1 MTHPDP
7 YAEVRAEFAAG
18 LEGRVAGLRKALA
31 ELDGGFAQGP
41 ADRVH
46 LLVHSLAGTAASFE
60 AERLT
65 AVSRELEAI
74 ADEWRVGATSP
85 EAERKEAARIL
96 DQLAEAAREYVEAL
110 SARPVESATARLAV
124 AGELAHL
131 INATYDLPQIF
142 RRAIV
147 LVRRVLDFRRASVVL
162 VDAPRQH
169 YQLHTLY
176 DALRGGFITRDLIF
190 SLDQGLTGEVIR
202 TGKAMRVDGL
212 EGREGIL
219 AQAGQHISAML
230 VPLRLNGMVIG
241 TLNFGH
247 EAPGRYTDD
256 DLEWAG
262 VLGRQIEMSLH
273 FSTLLGTIAQQR
285 EAIERER
292 NQLEALIGASDA
304 AIMLVRPDHTV
315 AYANAEMTRLVGLP
329 REAIVS
335 ASVDRLHD
343 FLAASL
349 SDPADLE
356 AQVQALNGG
365 ASLRDRIELL
375 LPDRTV
381 YQRVAAPVR
390 DNAGSLIGSLVQY
403 RDVTREAELERMKSE
418 FVSVVS
424 HELRTPMT
432 SIKTSLALV
441 LAGAGGA
448 LEPSGRELLEIAAR
462 NSDRLI
468 ALVNDLLDLSRIEAG
483 HVQMKL
489 EPVSLED
496 AIRASIE
503 MVGAFA
509 AERGVAVAMQPPDNE
524 VEIAAVR
531 DRTIQVLVNLISNA
545 VKFSPRE
552 AQVRVRWWR
561 DADSAVIEVADQGLG
576 IPADKLET
584 VFEPFT
590 QLASSTTR
598 EQGGAGLGLTI
609 SRGIV
614 QALSGQIWVESELG
628 QGSRFYV
635 RLPLATAPL
644 APRPRRLPKR
654 SPQDATLLVIHS
666 DPDWQRLCKAAFS
679 VEGWQVVQA
688 RTGEEGLAHLGDAR
702 VDLIV
707 VGLELSDAH
716 GLAVLEQIRMNPRNC
731 DVPILIVG
739 EGDVGHVVEYGA
751 DAWSSGEARHLVESA
766 RRLLAA
772 PLRPSVLFVEDDPGV
787 RESIRKV
794 LRRAGYACL
803 IASEPRQALDLLR
816 IRRPALVMTDIRM
829 PDTDGLSFLKSLR
842 EDPALFDLPAIVLS
856 GYVAPGIPEQ
866 VAALSARLLKKPVD
880 ISELLAAIRELIKPE
895 VT

>member
-18 LEGRVAGLRKALA
+18 LEGRVTALRDSLA
-31 ELDGGFAQGP
+31 QLRDGFLEDP
-41 ADRVH
+41 AERVH
-46 LLVHSLAGTAASFE
+46 RLAHSLGGTAASFE
-60 AERLT
+60 AERLA

-74 ADEWRVGATSP
+74 ADKWRLGRTCP
-85 EAERKEAARIL
+85 ESEHHEAARIV
-96 DQLAEAAREYVEAL
+96 DELAEVACEYVEAL

-124 AGELAHL
+124 VGELAHL

-147 LVRRVLDFRRASVVL
+147 LVRRVLDFRRASVVR
-162 VDAPRQH
+162 VDELRKH
-169 YQLHTLY
+169 YVLHTLY
-176 DALRGGFITRDLIF
+176 DALRGGFITRDLSF
-190 SLDQGLTGEVIR
+190 SLDQGLTGQVIR
-202 TGKAMRVDGL
+202 TGQPMRVDDL

-219 AQAGQHISAML
+219 AQAGQRISAML
-230 VPLRLNGMVIG
+230 VPLHLNGMVIG
-241 TLNFGH
+241 SLNFGH
-247 EAPGRYTDD
+247 EEPDRYTDD

-262 VLGRQIEMSLH
+262 VLARQIEMSLH
-273 FSTLLGTIAQQR
+273 FSTLLGTIARQG

-329 REAIVS
+329 REAIVG

-349 SDPADLE
+349 INPADLE
-356 AQVQALNGG
+356 PQVQALNGG
-365 ASLRDRIELL
+365 GSLRDRIELR
-375 LPDRTV
+375 LPDPTV

-390 DNAGSLIGSLVQY
+390 DHAGALIGNLVQY

-441 LAGAGGA
+441 LAGAAGA
-448 LEPSGRELLEIAAR
+448 LEPSARELLEIAAR

-489 EPVSLED
+489 EAVSLDD

-509 AERGVAVAMQPPDNE
+509 AERGVAVAIRPTHGE
-524 VEIAAVR
+524 VEIKAVR

-545 VKFSPRE
+545 VKFSPRGT
-552 AQVRVRWWR
+552 QVRVSWWR
-561 DADSAVIEVADQGLG
+561 DDDAAVIQVTDEGLG
-576 IPADKLET
+576 IPTDKLET

-590 QLASSTTR
+590 QLASSITR

-614 QALSGQIWVESELG
+614 QALGGRIWVESELG
-628 QGSRFYV
+628 KGSRFYV
-635 RLPLATAPL
+635 RLPLATVPAPTRL
-644 APRPRRLPKR
+644 RRTPEHSLR
-654 SPQDATLLVIHS
+654 NATLLVIHS

-679 VEGWQVVQA
+679 AEGWGVVQA
-688 RTGEEGLAHLGDAR
+688 KTGEEGLAHLDQER
-702 VDLIV
+702 VDLIAL
-707 VGLELSDAH
+707 GLELSDAH
-716 GLAVLEQIRMNPRNC
+716 GLTVLEQIRMNPRNC
-731 DVPILIVG
+731 DVPTLIVG
-739 EGDVGHVVEYGA
+739 EGDVAHVVEYGA

-772 PLRPSVLFVEDDPGV
+772 PLRPSVLFVEDDPAV
-787 RESIRKV
+787 RDSIRKV
-794 LRRAGYACL
+794 LRRAGYVCL
-803 IASEPRQALDLLR
+803 IASDPRQALNMLR
-816 IRRPALVMTDIRM
+816 IRRPALLMTDIRM
-829 PDTDGLSFLKSLR
+829 PDTDGLSFLRRLR
-842 EDPALFDLPAIVLS
+842 EDPSLSDLPAIVLS

-866 VAALSARLLKKPVD
+866 VAALSARLLRKPVD
-880 ISELLAAIRELIKPE
+880 LAELLAEIRELI
-895 VT
+895 

>member
-1 MTHPDP
+1 MTHADP

-18 LEGRVAGLRKALA
+18 LEGRVTTLRNALA
-31 ELDGGFAQGP
+31 QLDGGYAQEP
-41 ADRVH
+41 ADRLH
-46 LLVHSLAGTAASFE
+46 RLAHSLAGTAASFE
-60 AERLT
+60 AERL
-65 AVSRELEAI
+65 ADVSGELEAL
-74 ADEWRVGATSP
+74 AEKWRLAQTCLDP
-85 EAERKEAARIL
+85 ERKDASRMVGE
-96 DQLAEAAREYVEAL
+96 LAEVAREYVEAL
-110 SARPVESATARLAV
+110 GARPVESATARLALV
-124 AGELAHL
+124 GELAHL
-131 INATYDLPQIF
+131 INATYDLPEIF
-142 RRAIV
+142 RRAIL

-162 VDAPRQH
+162 VDDLQGH
-169 YQLHTLY
+169 YVLHTLY
-176 DALRGGFITRDLIF
+176 DGLRGGFISRDLPF
-190 SLDQGLTGEVIR
+190 SLHQGLTGEVIR
-202 TGKAMRVDGL
+202 TGRPMRVDDL

-219 AQAGQHISAML
+219 AQTGQRISAML
-230 VPLRLNGMVIG
+230 VPLRLNGIVIG

-262 VLGRQIEMSLH
+262 VLARQIEMSLH
-273 FSTLLGTIAQQR
+273 FSTLLGTIAGQG

-329 REAIVS
+329 RETIVG

-343 FLAASL
+343 FLATSL

-356 AQVQALNGG
+356 PQVQALNGG

-375 LPDRTV
+375 LPDRAV

-390 DNAGSLIGSLVQY
+390 DHTGALIGNLVQY

-441 LAGAGGA
+441 LAGAAGA
-448 LEPSGRELLEIAAR
+448 LEPSARELLEIAAR

-489 EPVSLED
+489 EPVSLGD

-509 AERGVAVAMQPPDNE
+509 AERGVSVAIQPPDSE
-524 VEIAAVR
+524 VEVMAAR
-531 DRTIQVLVNLISNA
+531 DRTIQVLVNLLSNA

-552 AQVRVRWWR
+552 TQVRARWWR
-561 DADSAVIEVADQGLG
+561 EAAEAVIEVADQGLG

-614 QALSGQIWVESELG
+614 QALGGRIWVESQLG

-635 RLPLATAPL
+635 RLPLATAPV
-644 APRPRRLPKR
+644 APRPRRLPKHAPR
-654 SPQDATLLVIHS
+654 DATLLVIQS

-679 VEGWQVVQA
+679 AEGWRVVQA
-688 RTGEEGLAHLGDAR
+688 KTGEEGLAHLNSAR

-707 VGLELSDAH
+707 VGLELSDTH
-716 GLAVLEQIRMNPRNC
+716 GLAVLEQIRTSPRNC
-731 DVPILIVG
+731 DVPTLIVG
-739 EGDVGHVVEYGA
+739 EGDVAHVVEYGA

-772 PLRPSVLFVEDDPGV
+772 PLRPSVLFVEDDPAV
-787 RESIRKV
+787 RDSIRKV
-794 LRRAGYACL
+794 LRRSGYACL
-803 IASEPRQALDLLR
+803 IASDPRQALDLLR
-816 IRRPALVMTDIRM
+816 IRRPALLITDIRM
-829 PDTDGLSFLKSLR
+829 PETDGLSFLKSLR
-842 EDPALFDLPAIVLS
+842 ADPLLSDLPAIVLS

-866 VAALSARLLKKPVD
+866 VAALSASLLRKPVD
-880 ISELLAAIRELIKPE
+880 LSELLAEIRALI
-895 VT
+895 

>member
-18 LEGRVAGLRKALA
+18 LEGRVAALRKGLTQLDHGFMEEPA
-31 ELDGGFAQGP
+31 EL
-41 ADRVH
+41 VH
-46 LLVHSLAGTAASFE
+46 RLAHSLGGTAASFE
-60 AERLT
+60 AERL
-65 AVSRELEAI
+65 AALSRELEEI
-74 ADEWRVGATSP
+74 AEKWRVSQTCP
-85 EAERKEAARIL
+85 EPERRDAAEIVDE
-96 DQLAEAAREYVEAL
+96 LAEAACEYVEAL
-110 SARPVESATARLAV
+110 SAKPVESATARLAV
-124 AGELAHL
+124 VGELAHL

-147 LVRRVLDFRRASVVL
+147 LVRRVLDFRRASVVR
-162 VDAPRQH
+162 VDELREH
-169 YQLHTLY
+169 YVLHTLY
-176 DALRGGFITRDLIF
+176 DALRGGFITRDLTF
-190 SLDQGLTGEVIR
+190 SLDQGLTGQVIR
-202 TGKAMRVDGL
+202 TGRPMRADDL

-219 AQAGQHISAML
+219 AQAGQRISALL
-230 VPLRLNGMVIG
+230 VPLRLDGMIIG

-262 VLGRQIEMSLH
+262 VLARQIEMSLH
-273 FSTLLGTIAQQR
+273 FSTLLGTIARQG

-329 REAIVS
+329 REAIVG

-356 AQVQALNGG
+356 PQVQALNGG
-365 ASLRDRIELL
+365 VSLRDRVELR
-375 LPDRTV
+375 LPGRTV

-390 DNAGSLIGSLVQY
+390 DHAGALIGSLVQY
-403 RDVTREAELERMKSE
+403 RDVTREAELDRMKSE

-441 LAGAGGA
+441 LAGAAGA
-448 LEPSGRELLEIAAR
+448 LDPSARELLEIAAR

-468 ALVNDLLDLSRIEAG
+468 ALVNDLLDLARIEAG

-489 EPVSLED
+489 EAVSLGD
-496 AIRASIE
+496 AVRASIE

-509 AERGVAVAMQPPDNE
+509 VERGVAVAIRFPQNE
-524 VEIAAVR
+524 VEIKAVR

-552 AQVRVRWWR
+552 TQVRVSWWR
-561 DADSAVIEVADQGLG
+561 DADGAVIEVADEGPG

-590 QLASSTTR
+590 QLASSITR

-614 QALSGQIWVESELG
+614 QALAGRIWVESELG
-628 QGSRFYV
+628 KGSRFYV
-635 RLPLATAPL
+635 RLPLATAP
-644 APRPRRLPKR
+644 APARLRHMPVR
-654 SPQDATLLVIHS
+654 SSPNATVLVIHS

-679 VEGWQVVQA
+679 AESWGVVQA
-688 RTGEEGLAHLGDAR
+688 KTGEEGLAHLDKAR

-716 GLAVLEQIRMNPRNC
+716 GLTVLEQIRMNPRNC
-731 DVPILIVG
+731 DVPTLIVG
-739 EGDVGHVVEYGA
+739 EGDVAHVVEYGA

-772 PLRPSVLFVEDDPGV
+772 PPRPSVLFVEDDPAV
-787 RESIRKV
+787 RDSIRKA
-794 LRRAGYACL
+794 LRRAGYVCL
-803 IASEPRQALDLLR
+803 IASDPRQALDMLR
-816 IRRPALVMTDIRM
+816 IRRPALLMTDIRM
-829 PDTDGLSFLKSLR
+829 PETDGLSFLRSLR
-842 EDPALFDLPAIVLS
+842 EDPSLSDLPAIVLS

-866 VAALSARLLKKPVD
+866 VAALSARLLRKPVD
-880 ISELLAAIRELIKPE
+880 LAELLAEIRELI
-895 VT
+895 